1 MGTLHWGGWGG
12 GLPNLDH
19 ICREITKMK
28 RMLEAF
34 FSVSQL
40 LRERMSTSCSR
51 TCNGIRLQGLEIS
64 TEISTELCSWMHFVR
79 YVITAVTQPMQNE
92 FGP

>member
-1 MGTLHWGGWGG
+1 
-12 GLPNLDH
+12 
-19 ICREITKMK
+19 
-28 RMLEAF
+28 MLINPS
-34 FSVSQL
+34 SVSQL

>member
-1 MGTLHWGGWGG
+1 
-12 GLPNLDH
+12 
-19 ICREITKMK
+19 MK
-28 RMLEAF
+28 RMLGLFFF

-40 LRERMSTSCSR
+40 LRKRMSTSCSR

-64 TEISTELCSWMHFVR
+64 TEISTELCSWMHSVR

-92 FGP
+92 FGPQQKKGNI